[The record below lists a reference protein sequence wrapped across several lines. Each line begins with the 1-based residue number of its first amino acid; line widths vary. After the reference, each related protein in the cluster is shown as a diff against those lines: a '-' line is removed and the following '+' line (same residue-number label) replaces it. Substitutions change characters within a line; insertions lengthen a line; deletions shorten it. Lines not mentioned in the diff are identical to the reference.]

1 VTETRA
7 LDWLA
12 ERLRAARAVVAMTG
26 AGISAESGVP
36 TFRGADGLWRTY
48 SAADLATPE
57 AFARD
62 PGLVWQWYRWRQ
74 GIIGRAQPNAGHRA
88 LARIQSRLSGFRL
101 ITQNVDGLH
110 QRAGS
115 SDVIELHGSIWRARC
130 LRGCGFVADGT
141 GLASEPESRG
151 EEDPVPV
158 CRCGALLRPDVV
170 WFGEALDED
179 RIDLA
184 VQSARSC
191 EVFLAVGTSSLVYP
205 AAGLPLI
212 AGRAGAVVVEINV
225 DDTPLTPHA
234 GLVLRGRAAEVLPAL
249 ESRL

>member
-1 VTETRA
+1 VTDTRA

-12 ERLRAARAVVAMTG
+12 DRLRAARAVAAMTG

-48 SAADLATPE
+48 SATDLATPE

-62 PGLVWQWYRWRQ
+62 PGLVWQWYRWRR

-88 LARIQSRLSGFRL
+88 LARVQSRFPGFRL

-115 SDVIELHGSIWRARC
+115 SGVIELHGNIWRARC
-130 LRGCGFVADGT
+130 GRGCGYVTEST
-141 GLASEPESRG
+141 GLEGEPGSSG
-151 EEDPVPV
+151 EEDRVPV
-158 CRCGALLRPDVV
+158 CPCGALLRPDVV
-170 WFGEALDED
+170 WFGEALDENGVE
-179 RIDLA
+179 LA
-184 VQSARSC
+184 VQSARNC
-191 EVFLAVGTSSLVYP
+191 EVFLVVGTSSLVYP
-205 AAGLPLI
+205 ASSLPLI
-212 AGRAGAVVVEINV
+212 AGRAGAVVVEVNV
-225 DDTPLTPHA
+225 GDTPLTPHA